1 LSHIMNKDLN
11 YWIGYIAT
19 ILVAILLTPIY
30 FACIAMIRLF
40 VVIVEIIWDS
50 LTFMPKA
57 LFEFDKS
64 ALKRYW
70 AEELDRINKKFK
82 DD

>member
-1 LSHIMNKDLN
+1 IMNKDLN

-19 ILVAILLTPIY
+19 ILVAILLTPLY

-64 ALKRYW
+64 ALRRYW

>member
-1 LSHIMNKDLN
+1 MNKDLN

-19 ILVAILLTPIY
+19 ILVAIVLTPFY
-30 FACIAMIRLF
+30 FACIAMIRLC

-64 ALKRYW
+64 ALRRYW

>member
-1 LSHIMNKDLN
+1 MNKDLN

-64 ALKRYW
+64 ALRRYW